1 MTLEFLLIL
10 RRKIDDFIC
19 GKAKKMSKKHDI
31 THFFDK
37 RQKKLL
43 KGLRTQV
50 NDLTELLSLVA
61 AGQDSDTVRREHMEF
76 LGTVG
81 SRTLSTKE
89 LEMAKSGIPLDEL
102 RKICGNKMLAAE
114 KNTASLR
121 DILPQGHVLRMVFAE
136 HDLVLYY
143 LATLESINT
152 YIQPLHGWEGNK
164 KFFDKIAHIVRHM
177 CEMDAHQTREER
189 VILPQLAAYGYNDLS
204 QSICG
209 EHDRLHKSRV
219 ELKMLADT
227 IEKVDFQYWK
237 QRFDDVIGFFV
248 PSVREHIYKEE
259 TILFPAAL
267 KVIQDPRVWENMK
280 AACDEIGICCF

>member
-1 MTLEFLLIL
+1 MV
-10 RRKIDDFIC
+10 
-19 GKAKKMSKKHDI
+19 KKHDI
-31 THFFDK
+31 THFFDR

-43 KGLRTQV
+43 KDLRAQV
-50 NDLTELLSLVA
+50 NDLTELLKLVA
-61 AGQDSDTVRREHMEF
+61 AGQDVDTVRREQMEF
-76 LGTVG
+76 LGTIG
-81 SRTLSTKE
+81 SRTLSAKE

-102 RKICGNKMLAAE
+102 RKICDRKMLASGTEA
-114 KNTASLR
+114 ASLR
-121 DILPQGHVLRMVFAE
+121 DTLPQGHVLRMVFAE

-143 LATLESINT
+143 LATLESINIS
-152 YIQPLHGWEGNK
+152 IQSLHGWEGNK
-164 KFFDKIAHIVRHM
+164 KLFDKITHIVRHI
-177 CEMDAHQTREER
+177 CDMDAHHTREER

-204 QSICG
+204 QIICG
-209 EHDRLHKSRV
+209 EHDRLHKSRI

-237 QRFDDVIGFFV
+237 QRFEDVIGSFV
-248 PSVREHIYKEE
+248 SSAREHIYKEE